1 MTVHIEPFQPENL
14 DSICKL
20 EQKNFPK
27 ETALPKEQLYAILA
41 HPDTVTY
48 CLANN
53 HTVIGYIILKIEKIK
68 GRMDIISI
76 AIEKKYRRKGWGK
89 KTIFFSQEISKSIKL
104 DSIIVQLNKKN
115 KSGITFFQKLGF
127 EINKEFDNYLTK
139 KEKGYELRLNLTADT
154 PEKNNE
160 T

>member
-68 GRMDIISI
+68 GRWILLSNII
-76 AIEKKYRRKGWGK
+76 AILYVDRISQ
-89 KTIFFSQEISKSIKL
+89 KTLKQ
-104 DSIIVQLNKKN
+104 
-115 KSGITFFQKLGF
+115 
-127 EINKEFDNYLTK
+127 
-139 KEKGYELRLNLTADT
+139 A
-154 PEKNNE
+154 
-160 T
+160 